1 MIFFKTLNLIDTYPG
16 FSILYTSS
24 LLPFTV
30 MIVRNFVG
38 ALPVS
43 IEEAA
48 EVDGA
53 NSGKVFFVILP
64 LLRPAIATICIINFI
79 LCLNGIC

>member
-1 MIFFKTLNLIDTYPG
+1 MII
-16 FSILYTSS
+16 
-24 LLPFTV
+24 
-30 MIVRNFVG
+30 RNFVG

-53 NSGKVFFVILP
+53 NFWKKFFFVILP
-64 LLRPAIATICIINFI
+64 LLRPAIATVCIINFI
-79 LCLNGIC
+79 LCLNDLVNSSILFSSY